1 MNIKG
6 WQSLIM
12 PAYSHTD
19 NTHASSVL
27 ITMQTTTPLRLY
39 MVIDKENKQKKRKI
53 KVFFL
58 KNTNTFCFKPAV
70 NIKYTKLEKNV

>member
-39 MVIDKENKQKKRKI
+39 MVIDKKKKKKRRI
-53 KVFFL
+53 KVFL
-58 KNTNTFCFKPAV
+58 KKTQTHFVLNQQSILNTPN
-70 NIKYTKLEKNV
+70 